1 MPKLRLTDP
10 DRKRLGVDED
20 LPVDIYSVTNREA
33 LALVRLGFP
42 TPGLWRAAL
51 LGKDKQDPLAW
62 TGLVWI
68 GLKRIGVE
76 SDIETLEFDWDGLD
90 YLPDEPAPESP
101 PGKAPEPDPSTSSAK
116 KNLTGTATSK
126 PRSRTRSSR
135 S

>member
-33 LALVRLGFP
+33 LSLVRLGFP

-68 GLKRIGVE
+68 GLKRINV
-76 SDIETLEFDWDGLD
+76 DADVETLEFDWDGLV
-90 YLPDEPAPESP
+90 YIPDEPPPEP
-101 PGKAPEPDPSTSSAK
+101 PAGKAPEHDPSTSSAR
-116 KNLTGTATSK
+116 TSSIGTATSK
-126 PRSRTRSSR
+126 PRSKPRSSR

>member
-1 MPKLRLTDP
+1 MSKLRLTDP

-33 LALVRLGFP
+33 LGLVRLGFP

-68 GLKRIGVE
+68 GLRRIGVE
-76 SDIETLEFDWDGLD
+76 TDVETLEFDWDGID
-90 YLPDEPAPESP
+90 YIPDEPAPEP
-101 PGKAPEPDPSTSSAK
+101 PAGKAPDPDRSTSSTSQSS
-116 KNLTGTATSK
+116 TGTATSK
-126 PRSRTRSSR
+126 PRSRTKSSR

>member
-1 MPKLRLTDP
+1 MPKLRLTDA
-10 DRKRLGVDED
+10 DRKRLQVDED

-68 GLKRIGVE
+68 GLKRINV
-76 SDIETLEFDWDGLD
+76 DADVETLEFDWDGLV
-90 YLPDEPAPESP
+90 YIPDEPPPEP
-101 PGKAPEPDPSTSSAK
+101 PAGKAPEQDPSTSSARTSS
-116 KNLTGTATSK
+116 TGTATSK
-126 PRSRTRSSR
+126 PRSKPRSSR